1 MKKVRYKALMIVFLT
16 TIFASCGRQQNND
29 EGIISSESN
38 NSEAVIGTVGHGLKE
53 NSSDED
59 YITYN
64 GEELCLEYS
73 ICASGV
79 KDKGIGFMI
88 YIDGIPQQYRV
99 DGTSEYQ
106 YMHVFYPEDNAEQTV
121 LFGLNPNVGEKGAE
135 LELCVASVF
144 CPDYVPDMNSS
155 KGYGIYHDMVESI
168 YTICYLESP
177 TRNISSESGVRVTEI
192 CKASEKREDTE
203 EATDFSYKFYIDDTD
218 VSLGNYYNI
227 GDKEQLKLNLEISGV
242 DGAAYVCN
250 FYIDHTPCLI
260 DNPIYIET
268 KTGIQT
274 DIEVVLDA
282 TDLEGGNTLYAVMVP
297 RNVVQMSEQSIRLQK
312 TSSVFL
318 IREMEDDISKNEEIE
333 SEQQIDETIETETTE
348 EQTENPEAIINAPT
362 EIPTESEES
371 TENGQPTE
379 EVDVT
384 DDGTKKQSEQT
395 AYMGTKGL
403 DIYYAG
409 EGKCILLSDE
419 AELVDIATLT
429 SLKKSDNLE
438 QNVSL
443 YDISYREVLR
453 YPEGYYIFGISS
465 DYESIKIINFDRDL
479 KFKSLTSFSDTQAD
493 QKNIKYFKLYDSGN
507 KLLYGLWGGLYTY
520 DFQTKETQK
529 LLDKNLYVDSC
540 DVSLDGKT
548 VYFSA
553 DEYVDDTYN
562 ARLFGAI
569 DLDTKEVT
577 YNAEDHLWGKLWCYG
592 EQVLVEEADIYGKE
606 LEHIVMRRDADGNIH
621 IFPFTDKKE
630 YTHIETST
638 EGNYYSTSTVVKG
651 EGFYV
656 RIYESKNGKMIR
668 EIPMLYS
675 EYGEKFRLS
684 NVLICEKEKKII
696 FSVHYG
702 YAEEWQSYLISMD
715 L

>member
-1 MKKVRYKALMIVFLT
+1 MRYVKIGVCIV
-16 TIFASCGRQQNND
+16 
-29 EGIISSESN
+29 
-38 NSEAVIGTVGHGLKE
+38 VIL
-53 NSSDED
+53 
-59 YITYN
+59 
-64 GEELCLEYS
+64 
-73 ICASGV
+73 
-79 KDKGIGFMI
+79 
-88 YIDGIPQQYRV
+88 
-99 DGTSEYQ
+99 
-106 YMHVFYPEDNAEQTV
+106 
-121 LFGLNPNVGEKGAE
+121 
-135 LELCVASVF
+135 VASVLF
-144 CPDYVPDMNSS
+144 FPRRLSS
-155 KGYGIYHDMVESI
+155 VLNGDKGNESMEVSSEALEA
-168 YTICYLESP
+168 TMTDTVDSESP
-177 TRNISSESGVRVTEI
+177 IEHEKTIEESPIATEESTEI
-192 CKASEKREDTE
+192 EAS
-203 EATDFSYKFYIDDTD
+203 
-218 VSLGNYYNI
+218 
-227 GDKEQLKLNLEISGV
+227 
-242 DGAAYVCN
+242 
-250 FYIDHTPCLI
+250 
-260 DNPIYIET
+260 
-268 KTGIQT
+268 
-274 DIEVVLDA
+274 
-282 TDLEGGNTLYAVMVP
+282 
-297 RNVVQMSEQSIRLQK
+297 
-312 TSSVFL
+312 
-318 IREMEDDISKNEEIE
+318 
-333 SEQQIDETIETETTE
+333 
-348 EQTENPEAIINAPT
+348 TENGKSTEN

-371 TENGQPTE
+371 TENGRTAE
-379 EVDVT
+379 EADIT
-384 DDGTKKQSEQT
+384 DDGTEKQSEQT

-443 YDISYREVLR
+443 YDFSYRKILM

-529 LLDKNLYVDSC
+529 LLDKNLYVDCC
-540 DVSLDGKT
+540 DVSPDGKT

-577 YNAEDHLWGKLWCYG
+577 YNTEDHLWGKLWCYG

-621 IFPFTDKKE
+621 TFPFMDKKE